1 MIFFL
6 KMEALISAV
15 PFSLKKCFENDKMKI
30 ADSEYDTRKKY
41 ENDLFRLKCVC
52 LMRILY
58 IKPQINLRL
67 YETII
72 VLFSSSAAVHV
83 SDECHCFHSRRG

>member
-6 KMEALISAV
+6 KMEALISTV

-41 ENDLFRLKCVC
+41 ENDLFRLKCV
-52 LMRILY
+52 
-58 IKPQINLRL
+58 
-67 YETII
+67 
-72 VLFSSSAAVHV
+72 
-83 SDECHCFHSRRG
+83 